1 MLLGMKP
8 LTHHNLTI
16 SAWSLSLTLA
26 VDSRRS
32 ALDEPVPEGMPHA
45 LPLVAREL
53 ALGIHIHAPHEHAAD
68 ALHVVVADALELSNG
83 VGTVGLGVSKCLG
96 DAFDERATFEM
107 GDPPPGHQGLRPLW
121 RKGSF
126 AQRRRHAIR
135 QALWRRHAT
144 RRGGEF
150 VAARPETF
158 GLRLELGNASSKATR
173 MIISQQDEPWGPYA
187 SDVGGNS
194 CGEFGGFAPTSVA
207 KGS

>member
-16 SAWSLSLTLA
+16 SAWSLSLTLT

-53 ALGIHIHAPHEHAAD
+53 ALGIHVHAPHEHAAD

-96 DAFDERATFEM
+96 ERCLRRACDLREM
-107 GDPPPGHQGLRPLW
+107 GDPPLR
-121 RKGSF
+121 
-126 AQRRRHAIR
+126 R
-135 QALWRRHAT
+135 QSLAVAG
-144 RRGGEF
+144 RRGIVTHYGYPDRNSLIYPYTGSLVCMQERRALDITCSGSC
-150 VAARPETF
+150 V
-158 GLRLELGNASSKATR
+158 LGVT
-173 MIISQQDEPWGPYA
+173 G
-187 SDVGGNS
+187 S
-194 CGEFGGFAPTSVA
+194 CALCE
-207 KGS
+207 

>member
-1 MLLGMKP
+1 M
-8 LTHHNLTI
+8 
-16 SAWSLSLTLA
+16 SVA
-26 VDSRRS
+26 R

-53 ALGIHIHAPHEHAAD
+53 ALGIRAPHEVAAD
-68 ALHVVVADALELSNG
+68 ALHVLVADALELSNG

-207 KGS
+207 SGS